1 VNPIYS
7 DDIGAMRMPGKY
19 EQKFS
24 DIYPE
29 VEKNPEIRPGVWVRF
44 EGSDGDWFVT
54 EVFGDFAQLKQKG
67 LMAAEKLDF
76 EGEKSDERI
85 ARLAKAGQIKAKRTG
100 ELTIVPW

>member
-1 VNPIYS
+1 
-7 DDIGAMRMPGKY
+7 MPGKY

-54 EVFGDFAQLKQKG
+54 AVFGDFAQLKEAG
-67 LMAAEKLDF
+67 LLNAEKVEI

-100 ELTIVPW
+100 ELEIVPW

>member
-1 VNPIYS
+1 
-7 DDIGAMRMPGKY
+7 MPGKF

-54 EVFGDFAQLKQKG
+54 AVFGDFAQLKQKG

-76 EGEKSDERI
+76 EGEKNDDRI

-100 ELTIVPW
+100 ELEIVPW

>member
-1 VNPIYS
+1 MNPIYS

>member
-1 VNPIYS
+1 
-7 DDIGAMRMPGKY
+7 MPGKY

-44 EGSDGDWFVT
+44 KGSDGDWFVT

-67 LMAAEKLDF
+67 LMAAEKLEF
-76 EGEKSDERI
+76 EDEKSDERI